1 MDERAD
7 AADAG
12 PDDGADP
19 VALEQFGAD
28 PSALRRDA
36 SLEELDVDSL
46 DLVELAQVIEDEY
59 KVEVAS
65 QDVQNVK
72 TVGDVIDL
80 VASRLS

>member
-1 MDERAD
+1 MTT
-7 AADAG
+7 
-12 PDDGADP
+12 P
-19 VALEQFGAD
+19 VATPQQIETTVFTALEQFGAE

-36 SLEELDVDSL
+36 TLEELDVDSL

-59 KVEVAS
+59 KVEVTS

>member
-1 MDERAD
+1 MTTPATSTDQIEKTIYTT
-7 AADAG
+7 
-12 PDDGADP
+12 
-19 VALEQFGAD
+19 LEQFGAE

-36 SLEELDVDSL
+36 TLEELDVDSL

-59 KVEVAS
+59 KVEVTS

>member
-1 MDERAD
+1 MTT
-7 AADAG
+7 
-12 PDDGADP
+12 P
-19 VALEQFGAD
+19 VAPAEQIEQTVFQALEQFGAD

-59 KVEVAS
+59 KVEVTS

>member
-1 MDERAD
+1 MSAPTVPTEQIEQT
-7 AADAG
+7 
-12 PDDGADP
+12 
-19 VALEQFGAD
+19 VLKALEQFGAE

-36 SLEELDVDSL
+36 TLEELDVDSL

-59 KVEVAS
+59 KVEVTS
-65 QDVQNVK
+65 QDVQNVN

>member
-1 MDERAD
+1 MTAPITATKDQIQTTIFT
-7 AADAG
+7 
-12 PDDGADP
+12 
-19 VALEQFGAD
+19 ALEQFGAE
-28 PSALRRDA
+28 PSAVRTDA
-36 SLEELDVDSL
+36 TLEELDVDSL

-59 KVEVAS
+59 KVEVTS

>member
-1 MDERAD
+1 MTTPTAPTDQIEKTILT
-7 AADAG
+7 
-12 PDDGADP
+12 
-19 VALEQFGAD
+19 ALEQFGAE

-36 SLEELDVDSL
+36 TLEELDVDSL

-59 KVEVAS
+59 KVEVTS
-65 QDVQNVK
+65 QDVQNVS

>member
-1 MDERAD
+1 MSTPIAP
-7 AADAG
+7 AAIETT
-12 PDDGADP
+12 
-19 VALEQFGAD
+19 VFEALKSFGAD
-28 PSALRRDA
+28 PAVLRRDA
-36 SLEELDVDSL
+36 TLEELEVDSL

-59 KVEVAS
+59 KVEVTS